1 MRLLTIITLGLFG
14 FASSEIKAQSQ
25 IQLPIEASSCA
36 IQNALTGALNTR
48 CQNVKSN
55 GTPRGIVLRL
65 DQELN
70 AQKAQDL
77 GRTASKA
84 PVVNKVTFKQ
94 PVPAIDRRAAKSN
107 DGYFIQFAFAS
118 FQLEKQYVDH
128 IVRLATVLSTP
139 DMANTCIRVTG
150 HTDTIG
156 STAYNKS
163 LSEKRAVTVA
173 KLLAEKSKISPDRIQ
188 IISAGE
194 TQPLLNIDGHNPL
207 NRRVEFSTKDA
218 SNGCE

>member
-1 MRLLTIITLGLFG
+1 MGC
-14 FASSEIKAQSQ
+14 ASFEIQAQSQ
-25 IQLPIEASSCA
+25 FQLPIEASSCA
-36 IQNALTGALNTR
+36 IQNALTGGLEAQ
-48 CQNVKSN
+48 CQNVKTN
-55 GTPRGIVLRL
+55 GSPRGIVLRL

-77 GRTASKA
+77 GRTAPTKPTVKQATFKPSA
-84 PVVNKVTFKQ
+84 PV
-94 PVPAIDRRAAKSN
+94 IDRRAAKSN

-118 FQLEKQYVDH
+118 FQLEPQYVEH
-128 IVRLATVLSTP
+128 IARLAAVLSAP
-139 DMANTCIRVTG
+139 NMSDTCIRVTG

-156 STAYNKS
+156 SAAFNKT
-163 LSEKRAVTVA
+163 LSEKRAVSVA

-194 TQPLLNIDGHNPL
+194 TQPLANIAGSDPL

-218 SNGCE
+218 SNGCA